1 VKAKFSTLTAVIF
14 LAVVCA
20 QAQTPQKSFDAL
32 KSLAGDWVGKDPSG
46 NPMQVSYRV
55 TSGGSAMM
63 GELRKSIDGESEDM
77 ISMIHMD
84 GGRLLLTHYCQTGNQ
99 PRMSA
104 ATSPDGKTIT
114 FTMFDATGLPD
125 PNALHMNRVVF
136 TLIDATHHFEDW
148 RMSDPGKEMIGHLA
162 FEKK

>member
-1 VKAKFSTLTAVIF
+1 M
-14 LAVVCA
+14 CA

-32 KSLAGDWVGKDPSG
+32 KSLAGDWVGKDPTG
-46 NPMQVSYRV
+46 KPMQVSYRV

-63 GELRKSIDGESEDM
+63 SELRKSIDGESEDM

-104 ATSPDGKTIT
+104 AASPDGKTIT
-114 FTMFDATGLPD
+114 FTMVDATGLPD
-125 PNALHMNRVVF
+125 ADALHMSRVVF
-136 TLIDATHHFEDW
+136 TLVDATHHIEDW
-148 RMSDPGKEMIGHLA
+148 RISDHGKEMVAQLA